1 MCVGLG
7 RMFGRGV
14 VGWWR
19 GRRLWGVVGG
29 GGRGLRWRNYW
40 SGRWSDS
47 SPGGFGSA
55 DGNRKVDSCCWRCGC
70 RSELHEGVCV
80 CVPCEA
86 QKEGLGVRYHCLVSC
101 SDRCRWHFCEEVC

>member
-19 GRRLWGVVGG
+19 GRRRLWGVVGE
-29 GGRGLRWRNYW
+29 GGRGWRRRNGW

-55 DGNRKVDSCCWRCGC
+55 DGMD
-70 RSELHEGVCV
+70 
-80 CVPCEA
+80 
-86 QKEGLGVRYHCLVSC
+86 VR
-101 SDRCRWHFCEEVC
+101 